1 MIPRSQSVVG
11 IDLGTTNS
19 TIAVVQ
25 DGVLTVIPV
34 HGQPT
39 MPSAVG
45 IDPAGRLVV
54 GQAAKNQ
61 AISAP
66 ENTVLSIKRL
76 MGTEQPVELGGK
88 AYRPE
93 EISALILGE
102 LKRAAEAHL
111 GEAVTRAVI
120 TVPAFFN
127 ERQRIATQDA
137 GHLAGL
143 EVLRIINE
151 PTAAALAYG
160 AGQAADLKQETLL
173 VYDLGGGTFDVSV
186 VRVEDGIVE
195 VRASHGDIHLGGDDF
210 DEALAVLGE
219 AHLREKHGDA
229 AGTLPAAAHRRL
241 KSAMEIAKIQLSDAP
256 FAGVREEYL
265 TPSCH
270 LDMEI
275 ARLDYQGLI
284 EPWLHKTLDCLQRTL
299 ADAGV
304 TADGLDKVMLV
315 GGATRTPYVQ
325 ELLLQKLGMEPRHEI
340 DPDLVVAMGA
350 AIQGAALAGQPA
362 PAILIDISAHT
373 YSVLAAVGYDLYGD
387 ILGCCPVVRR
397 GTALPVTKADL
408 FSTHVDNQTA
418 VRIVVYQG
426 ESERPEDN
434 LRIGE
439 FMVRGLSRVP
449 AGNEI
454 IVQFRI
460 DLNGLLTATATE
472 KRTGLAKS
480 VTIDTA
486 GQHRINLDAART
498 NLAALFAEQ
507 EAAHPHPA
515 GEGGRPQYL
524 AIADDDEDDD
534 DDDEDDED
542 DEEDED
548 DDDDTG
554 DDDALGVAA
563 ADRIETGGRDHSIS
577 LLASAKSLRNRA
589 EKLLARGVA
598 ESDAAAIRASLAEV
612 APAIEARDWRRLR
625 HNLDALSDLLFY
637 LDD

>member
-1 MIPRSQSVVG
+1 MTPPPQLVVG

-19 TIAVVQ
+19 TVAVVQ

-34 HGQPT
+34 RGQPT

-61 AISAP
+61 AASAP

-76 MGTEQPVELGGK
+76 MGTERQVELGGK

-102 LKRAAEAHL
+102 LKQAAEAHL
-111 GEAVTRAVI
+111 GRAVTHAVI

-127 ERQRIATQDA
+127 ERQRLATQDA
-137 GHLAGL
+137 GRLAGL

-160 AGQAADLKQETLL
+160 AGQAAGLKQETLL

-195 VRASHGDIHLGGDDF
+195 VRASHGDVNLGGDDF
-210 DEALAVLGE
+210 DEALVLLGE
-219 AHLREKHGDA
+219 QRLREKHGA
-229 AGTLPAAAHRRL
+229 AVGLLPVTAHRRL
-241 KSAMEIAKIQLSDAP
+241 KSAMETAKIQLSDAP
-256 FAGVREEYL
+256 FASVREEYL
-265 TPSCH
+265 TAQWH
-270 LDMEI
+270 LETEI
-275 ARLDYQGLI
+275 ARHDYERLI

-299 ADAGV
+299 TDAGI
-304 TADGLDKVMLV
+304 TASDLDKVMLV
-315 GGATRTPYVQ
+315 GGATRTPAVQ
-325 ELLLQKLGMEPRHEI
+325 ALLLQQLGMEPRHEI

-362 PAILIDISAHT
+362 PAILVDISAHT
-373 YSVLAAVGYDLYGD
+373 YSLLAVVGHGPFGEK
-387 ILGCCPVVRR
+387 ILGCCPLVRR
-397 GTALPVTKADL
+397 GTALPVTKADV
-408 FSTHVDNQTA
+408 FTTFVDEQP
-418 VRIVVYQG
+418 IVDIEVFQG
-426 ESERPEDN
+426 ESDDPEDN
-434 LRIGE
+434 LRLGE
-439 FMVRGLSRVP
+439 FEILGLSKVP

-454 IVQFRI
+454 VVQFRI
-460 DLNGLLTATATE
+460 DLSGLLTVTATE
-472 KRTGLAKS
+472 KRSGLAKS

-507 EAAHPHPA
+507 EASQPPRVADPFRQ
-515 GEGGRPQYL
+515 RPVT
-524 AIADDDEDDD
+524 ITDEDDFDDFDDDEDGAA
-534 DDDEDDED
+534 
-542 DEEDED
+542 EDE
-548 DDDDTG
+548 
-554 DDDALGVAA
+554 GVIEIGGAYEAA
-563 ADRIETGGRDHSIS
+563 AG
-577 LLASAKSLRNRA
+577 LLASAKSLRSRA
-589 EKLLARGVA
+589 EKMLLRGVA

-612 APAIEARDWRRLR
+612 APAIEARAWPQLAET
-625 HNLDALSDLLFY
+625 LDTLSDLLFY